1 MPAGIHSEV
10 FEDLQFDIHDRHHGP
25 KPRCHAGGIGAH
37 RAAPE
42 DEDVA
47 GGNPGHS
54 GQQVRPGCLILVV
67 ANP

>member
-1 MPAGIHSEV
+1 MISMTDTMVPSPA
-10 FEDLQFDIHDRHHGP
+10 
-25 KPRCHAGGIGAH
+25 AT
-37 RAAPE
+37 RAALEPTVPPPE